1 MLHTMYGN
9 CGYKIIIKKTNYK
22 IFHITDV
29 SNLDHI
35 KAQNYDL
42 YMVEANYNDE
52 EIKQRIEKEMQNGEF
67 LLGKKVE
74 NCHLSESQWNKFMLQ
89 NAGDNSECIKIHQ
102 HKERKE
108 KK

>member
-1 MLHTMYGN
+1 MYGN

-29 SNLDHI
+29 ASLDHI
-35 KAQNYDL
+35 EAKNYDF
-42 YMVEANYNDE
+42 YAVEANYNEDDLLRRIQE
-52 EIKQRIEKEMQNGEF
+52 KQEQNIFSYEF
-67 LLGKKVE
+67 RLPQT
-74 NCHLSESQWNKFMLQ
+74 HLSEEQWNKFMLE

-108 KK
+108 KNDNK